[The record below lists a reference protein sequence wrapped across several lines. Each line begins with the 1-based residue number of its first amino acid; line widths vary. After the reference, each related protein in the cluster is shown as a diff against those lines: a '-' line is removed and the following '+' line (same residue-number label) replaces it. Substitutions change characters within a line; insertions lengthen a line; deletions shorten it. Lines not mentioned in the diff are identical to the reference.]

1 MSHVN
6 NTRKGAGLSLAIT
19 EERALKTTS
28 DILARRDIT
37 ELGSQDDGMEGED
50 IYESSSEDEGME
62 GGDIYESG

>member
-1 MSHVN
+1 M
-6 NTRKGAGLSLAIT
+6 AIT
-19 EERALKTTS
+19 EEHALETTS

-37 ELGSQDDGMEGED
+37 ELGSEDDGMEGGD